1 MELLFYL
8 TIPGTSVLY
17 SYAEVVCMKISEI
30 IARVDGLKPNKY
42 SAEIKLDWINRVDGM
57 IWDDVYQYTDIAEI
71 MRQQGVSAYD
81 LPQNIKFEMVKK
93 VYVDGRQIYII
104 ENGDIETTGYYRGTD
119 GKLNIYPVPAKD
131 DDTTP
136 GLKIVYR
143 LPFTPHASADEEPF
157 MQPPFDKAYDD
168 YIAAMIDKYN
178 LDMEGYNN
186 NVNFYNAGIKEYID
200 WYNRHKVQED

>member
-1 MELLFYL
+1 
-8 TIPGTSVLY
+8 
-17 SYAEVVCMKISEI
+17 MKICDI
-30 IARVDGLKPNKY
+30 ITRIDGLKPNKY
-42 SAEIKLDWINRVDGM
+42 SSTTKLSWINHVDGM
-57 IWDDVYQYTDIAEI
+57 IWEELYKYTDFSDI
-71 MRQQGVSAYD
+71 MREKDVAAYELPAGV
-81 LPQNIKFEMVKK
+81 KFEMITN
-93 VYVDGRQIYII
+93 VYVDGMEIYKISHR
-104 ENGDIETTGYYRGTD
+104 DFETTGYYRGTD

-143 LPFTPHASADEEPF
+143 LPFTPHASVDEEPF

>member
-1 MELLFYL
+1 
-8 TIPGTSVLY
+8 
-17 SYAEVVCMKISEI
+17 MKISEI
-30 IARVDGLKPNKY
+30 IARVDDLKPNKY

-57 IWDDVYQYTDIAEI
+57 IWNDVYQYTGIAEI

-143 LPFTPHASADEEPF
+143 LPFTSHASVDEEPF